1 MSAYILVDEAP
12 KTCESCVLKDCYDN
26 CLLID
31 GSEDMDFE
39 EQKENCPIKSFPEE
53 RKKSY
58 KPGYKTG
65 YNDGWNDCLDV
76 LRD

>member
-1 MSAYILVDEAP
+1 MNYILLDEAP
-12 KTCESCVLKDCYDN
+12 RACESCTLRDKDGS
-26 CLLID
+26 CLLIVN
-31 GSEDMDFE
+31 SEDMDFK

>member
-12 KTCESCVLKDCYDN
+12 RACESCTLRDKGGS

-31 GSEDMDFE
+31 NSEDMDFE

-53 RKKSY
+53 REI
-58 KPGYKTG
+58 
-65 YNDGWNDCLDV
+65 L
-76 LRD
+76 